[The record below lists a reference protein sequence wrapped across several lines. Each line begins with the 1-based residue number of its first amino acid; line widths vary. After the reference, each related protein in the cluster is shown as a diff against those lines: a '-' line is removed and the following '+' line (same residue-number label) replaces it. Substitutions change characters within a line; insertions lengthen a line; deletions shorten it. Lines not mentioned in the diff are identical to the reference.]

1 MKRVAALLLFGLL
14 ASACRIDVDLRL
26 NLQPDGSGDL
36 DLNITTDEEFERLY
50 RFTNAE
56 LEEFI
61 VLSGQDIGLA
71 FEVTEGTNK
80 TYHAD
85 APGLSPE
92 SIQRVLENLI
102 PDLGT
107 VDINA
112 VEETLVFSGD
122 FRPLPESQILDPF
135 FENFDAAELAES
147 AGITLTMTVPGDVEI
162 SSASQREGN
171 TLTYEI
177 PFDYDPIRVFART
190 RLIPEGSGAFPWG
203 LTILAVVV
211 VGALAFLVSVRMQAG
226 RVTQTILDP
235 QPPIPYAPED
245 QPVAPP
251 PVEEQPW
258 FEEIA
263 ELENQAELPPEVP
276 IDPDNLP
283 IPQTPGPPSAPEA
296 PPSP

>member
-61 VLSGQDIGLA
+61 VLSGQDIGLD

-135 FENFDAAELAES
+135 FENFDAAELSES
-147 AGITLTMTVPGDVEI
+147 AGITLTITVPGDVEI
-162 SSASQREGN
+162 SSASH
-171 TLTYEI
+171 
-177 PFDYDPIRVFART
+177 PFYT
-190 RLIPEGSGAFPWG
+190 GKQ
-203 LTILAVVV
+203 ILVDTT
-211 VGALAFLVSVRMQAG
+211 G
-226 RVTQTILDP
+226 RVERFRKRYG
-235 QPPIPYAPED
+235 QPAAKP
-245 QPVAPP
+245 
-251 PVEEQPW
+251 
-258 FEEIA
+258 A
-263 ELENQAELPPEVP
+263 E
-276 IDPDNLP
+276 
-283 IPQTPGPPSAPEA
+283 PEA
-296 PPSP
+296 AQEPEADTEA